1 MSETILD
8 YSHYF
13 WQGSQIRLRAF
24 TVDDADYRFAQSL
37 DSVARQVFNLG
48 MELPTTVELQ
58 KAYLEKVSGCQ
69 QVNNMIVFA
78 IENLENELAGVLTMH
93 SIDER
98 HGKFG
103 FGILVSRQFRQRG
116 YAEDA
121 VRIVMKYGFRE
132 RRFQKFD
139 SACAGDNIASIRLH
153 QKLGFVEEGR
163 RRRQWFYDGHFHDDI
178 WWGMTVE
185 EYNVNSAR

>member
-98 HGKFG
+98 HGKFS
-103 FGILVSRQFRQRG
+103 FGILVNRPYRQRG

-121 VRIVMKYGFRE
+121 VRIVMKFGFRE
-132 RRFQKFD
+132 RRFQKCD

-178 WWGMTVE
+178 LWGMTIE

>member
-24 TVDDADYRFAQSL
+24 TVEDADYRFAQSL

-58 KAYLEKVSGCQ
+58 KAYLEKASGCQ

-98 HGKFG
+98 HGKFS

-121 VRIVMKYGFRE
+121 VRIAMKYGFRE

-139 SACAGDNIASIRLH
+139 SACAGDNSASIRLH

-178 WWGMTVE
+178 LWGMTIE
-185 EYNVNSAR
+185 EYDANSAR

>member
-1 MSETILD
+1 M
-8 YSHYF
+8 
-13 WQGSQIRLRAF
+13 RAF

-37 DSVARQVFNLG
+37 DSGARQVFNLG

-78 IENLENELAGVLTMH
+78 IENFENELAGVLTMN

-98 HGKFG
+98 HGKFS
-103 FGILVSRQFRQRG
+103 FGILVDRQFRQRG

-121 VRIVMKYGFRE
+121 VRIVMNYGFRE
-132 RRFQKFD
+132 RRFQKCD

-153 QKLGFVEEGR
+153 QTLGFIEEGR
-163 RRRQWFYDGHFHDDI
+163 RRRQWFYDGQFHDDI
-178 WWGMTVE
+178 LWGMTLE
-185 EYNVNSAR
+185 EYNVNSVR

>member
-1 MSETILD
+1 MPETILD

-13 WQGSQIRLRAF
+13 WLGSQIRLRAF

-78 IENLENELAGVLTMH
+78 IENLDNELAGVLTMH

-98 HGKFG
+98 HGKFS
-103 FGILVSRQFRQRG
+103 FGILVKRQFRQRG

-132 RRFQKFD
+132 RRFQKSD

-178 WWGMTVE
+178 LWGMTIE
-185 EYNVNSAR
+185 EYDANSAR